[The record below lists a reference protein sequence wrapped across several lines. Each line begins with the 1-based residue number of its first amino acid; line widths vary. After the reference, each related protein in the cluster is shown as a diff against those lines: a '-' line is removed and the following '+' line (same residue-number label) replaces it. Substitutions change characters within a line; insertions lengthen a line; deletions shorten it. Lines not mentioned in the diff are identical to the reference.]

1 VPKLHERLT
10 RRVEQQ
16 GQQRSLMREDE
27 GVEVVRH
34 GKHQVE
40 IGLMC
45 PSA

>member
-1 VPKLHERLT
+1 
-10 RRVEQQ
+10 
-16 GQQRSLMREDE
+16 MREDE